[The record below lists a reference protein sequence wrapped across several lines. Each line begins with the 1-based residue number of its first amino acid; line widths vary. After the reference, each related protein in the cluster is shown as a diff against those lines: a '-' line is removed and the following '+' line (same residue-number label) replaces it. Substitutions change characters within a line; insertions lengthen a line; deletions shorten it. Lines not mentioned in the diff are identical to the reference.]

1 MTEKVA
7 KSEPLRKKI
16 YMTKKL
22 IDENTTDLKFK
33 NFNSN
38 SAKSANSMPAST
50 VAIPATPEND
60 AEPAAFASTFTGKSY
75 PYKLQNC

>member
-1 MTEKVA
+1 MIEKIA
-7 KSEPLRKKI
+7 QSEPIRKQI

-22 IDENTTDLKFK
+22 IDEDTTDLKFK

-38 SAKSANSMPAST
+38 FAKSANFMSASI
-50 VAIPATPEND
+50 VAVLAIPEND
-60 AEPAAFASTFTGKSY
+60 AESVAFASTFTEKSY